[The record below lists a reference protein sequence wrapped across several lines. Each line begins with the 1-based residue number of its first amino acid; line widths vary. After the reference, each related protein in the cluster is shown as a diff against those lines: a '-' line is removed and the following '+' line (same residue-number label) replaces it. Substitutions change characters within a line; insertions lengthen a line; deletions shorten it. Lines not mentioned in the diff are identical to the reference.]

1 MTDKELLATIA
12 EQFDLLDTDD
22 ATPWETVICD
32 LLVKNN
38 YLTIQY
44 HRLANEETYSTYRIK
59 PQRETA

>member
-1 MTDKELLATIA
+1 MTDKELLTTIA

-22 ATPWETVICD
+22 ATPWEAAICD
-32 LLVKNN
+32 LLVKND

-44 HRLANEETYSTYRIK
+44 FRLADDETYSTYRIK

>member
-22 ATPWETVICD
+22 ATPWEAVICD

-44 HRLANEETYSTYRIK
+44 HRLADEETYSTYRIK

>member
-22 ATPWETVICD
+22 ATPWEAAICE
-32 LLVKNN
+32 LLVKND

-44 HRLANEETYSTYRIK
+44 HRLADEETYSTYRIK